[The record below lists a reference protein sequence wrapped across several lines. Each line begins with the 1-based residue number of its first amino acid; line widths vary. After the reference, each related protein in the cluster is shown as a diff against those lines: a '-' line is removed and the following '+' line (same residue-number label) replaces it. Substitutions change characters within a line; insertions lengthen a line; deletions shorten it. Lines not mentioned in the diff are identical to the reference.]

1 MRMLGRRARM
11 HKHTIGSP
19 LAELGSGDSHTPQW
33 VLDSS
38 APSRRWIALEAFASD
53 VLRARSGLAAIGT
66 SRLDARGALALRPS
80 GRSRD
85 VPAGVYRAAGYPAR
99 QSCPRGS

>member
-1 MRMLGRRARM
+1 M

-19 LAELGSGDSHTPQW
+19 LAELGSGDSHTPQR

-53 VLRARSGLAAIGT
+53 VLRARSGLAAFGT
-66 SRLDARGALALRPS
+66 SRLDAQVQGTRAGRRPPLFS
-80 GRSRD
+80 LPTGRAM
-85 VPAGVYRAAGYPAR
+85 PAGRVP
-99 QSCPRGS
+99 